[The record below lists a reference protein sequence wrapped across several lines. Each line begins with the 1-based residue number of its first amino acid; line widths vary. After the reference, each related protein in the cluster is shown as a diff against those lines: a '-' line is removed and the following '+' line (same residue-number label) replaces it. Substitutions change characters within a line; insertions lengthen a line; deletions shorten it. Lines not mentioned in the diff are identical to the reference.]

1 MSTEVVSLLNN
12 VHEIAAHACGS
23 APQGMAE
30 RWAEEYV
37 AGNYERREDELNAG
51 AKGYN
56 NEGGAS
62 LIVSTHHWDQD
73 VSADCRF
80 NTEDRRQLQALAR
93 VLERHFAL
101 VARRL

>member
-1 MSTEVVSLLNN
+1 MHWKPESSYLHSTNMSTEVVRLLTD

-37 AGNYERREDELNAG
+37 AGNWEKRQDELIGG

-62 LIVSTHHWDQD
+62 LIVSTRFHWTQD
-73 VSADCRF
+73 VSADS
-80 NTEDRRQLQALAR
+80 
-93 VLERHFAL
+93 
-101 VARRL
+101 